1 VRREIPLASAAS
13 STSALSAWTDAEQ
26 VREKLLG
33 AVLGNGEVVDTWG
46 IGLGERLDV
55 PPRRG
60 IDLSCRQGLVKR
72 TPQPGPVSVC
82 SVAPLPVVFSIAGSL
97 PVVLLGTLFGAHT
110 RGLLHEIGQPPLQHY
125 LSQCLAPDVSEGR
138 VDKDFADEPRLVE
151 MLALVL
157 QRFEVFPVSVRDREW
172 SDGLAGGGMCTLHHL
187 LACCRLRLPDV
198 QDRNAICIGRIIGD
212 ADLLDLV
219 PLIPEIVADVP
230 CPSLAPQSPI
240 IEMQTALEAAPAKD
254 GLS

>member
-1 VRREIPLASAAS
+1 LRQ
-13 STSALSAWTDAEQ
+13 WTDAEQ

-110 RGLLHEIGQPPLQHY
+110 RGLLHEI
-125 LSQCLAPDVSEGR
+125 
-138 VDKDFADEPRLVE
+138 
-151 MLALVL
+151 
-157 QRFEVFPVSVRDREW
+157 
-172 SDGLAGGGMCTLHHL
+172 
-187 LACCRLRLPDV
+187 
-198 QDRNAICIGRIIGD
+198 AICIRRIIGD

-230 CPSLAPQSPI
+230 MS
-240 IEMQTALEAAPAKD
+240 
-254 GLS
+254 